1 MRFDMLKQSIDLY
14 ASESPSLYNAL
25 NIIRSLFQ
33 DVEDAANETLS
44 KCPIGDDNL
53 PREMVWLSKELLGIY
68 EDNTAALQK
77 NRLMLD
83 SIMGELRKVQNELET
98 IADAT
103 ELLPEKEAQYQQLQ
117 QQLEAARAAE
127 SAYTALLGKIEAAQQ
142 DLAQLQRFDM
152 DAARQQLADLLKKIL
167 GLENEIRSLDS
178 RIQQKKEE
186 EALLLG
192 NIAANQQALD
202 QLQLNLKQLT
212 KQKEEIL
219 EQISQ
224 AKQLHTTLTAQIAS
238 VRSELVQLDTLICD
252 AKKLLPELQSQLEHL
267 TVEKSQVDEEVARL
281 RQQISV
287 LNNYINTLH
296 TELDQKLRPEHDFLT
311 LKKQQLLEEKLRIL
325 NEIASLSTETGSLET
340 ELTVL
345 RSSLSLHRQE
355 RDEAQK
361 RVDDYRR
368 EILDPVI
375 SERDALLETEKQL
388 LTEKECA
395 VQKGAE
401 LKANQQSLIQQIGNM
416 KAQYERDTETYQKDL
431 QQQQQLIQNQ
441 EALTEQLNAITAAL
455 ANQQRA
461 NNKLETEDLPDAQR
475 NLAAET
481 KRLESIQAKII
492 GLQDEHQKKSESIS
506 QFEKEL
512 PALQEK
518 VRHLRSVYEALTVT
532 YTASNKDI
540 WALELK
546 IKELEAKND
555 QERLGR
561 YRAQLQEQERKLEDL
576 AEDCCQL
583 EQQIANQ
590 DSKIEAKLSHLQ
602 SLQNSKKTKEDGER
616 SIDILLAEL
625 KPCDTEEY
633 RRQACSIAIQYEN
646 LKIIRQN
653 LEQSIHDASKC
664 IPGYKPT
671 TAESKVQSLESVL
684 TQAAQ
689 HSRSLHHTLIE
700 CAKAIMQNHITEEP
714 K

>member
-83 SIMGELRKVQNELET
+83 SIMSELRKVQNELET

-555 QERLGR
+555 QERLAR

>member
-83 SIMGELRKVQNELET
+83 SIMSELRKVQNELET

-212 KQKEEIL
+212 KQKEELL

-492 GLQDEHQKKSESIS
+492 GMQDEHQKKSESIS

-555 QERLGR
+555 QERLAR

>member
-33 DVEDAANETLS
+33 DVEEAANETLS

-83 SIMGELRKVQNELET
+83 SIMSELRKVQNELET

-142 DLAQLQRFDM
+142 NLAQLQRFDM
-152 DAARQQLADLLKKIL
+152 DAARQQLADLLEKIL

-238 VRSELVQLDTLICD
+238 VRSELVQLDALICD

-355 RDEAQK
+355 RDAAQK

-401 LKANQQSLIQQIGNM
+401 LKANQQSLIQQIGTM

-431 QQQQQLIQNQ
+431 LQQQQLIQNQ

-492 GLQDEHQKKSESIS
+492 GIQDEHQKKSESIS

-555 QERLGR
+555 QERLAR

-583 EQQIANQ
+583 EQQIANL

-664 IPGYKPT
+664 ITGYKPT